1 MLPSWLEILGS
12 LIIIV
17 IGIFYLIRI
26 IYNHKI
32 GKKIWDVY
40 SEVCENKDLEVK
52 KSLNLLSDWP
62 NLYGDM
68 YGKRVYVHPD
78 RGMRKNPSKTIF
90 AVENKL
96 ELPSDIII
104 NTSEVN
110 QPEDTYELEIQN
122 IKKYNLNIYSKR
134 KIDEDQVD
142 DLFPREVLRKINKLI
157 EKNEEDFRA
166 MIFESGLAMFSTFK
180 INLDKDNI
188 SENIEEFS
196 EIVTYMEK
204 NSPELNEYL
213 ESPRMMEISEGTKIG
228 YIKGVIPFLLFVA
241 AGYLSYSTIQDFSFL
256 FLNLVVVFSLVGFV
270 KLYIFLHNE
279 RKYQ

>member
-40 SEVCENKDLEVK
+40 SEVSENKDLEVK

-62 NLYGDM
+62 NLYGELS
-68 YGKRVYVHPD
+68 GKKVYVHPD

-96 ELPSDIII
+96 ELPCDIII
-104 NTSEVN
+104 NTSEIN
-110 QPEDTYELEIQN
+110 QPKDTYELEIQN
-122 IKKYNLNIYSKR
+122 TKKYNLNIYSKR
-134 KIDEDQVD
+134 EIDEDQVD
-142 DLFPREVLRKINKLI
+142 EKFSREVLKKINKLI
-157 EKNEEDFRA
+157 ERDGEDFRA
-166 MIFESGLAMFSTFK
+166 IIFESGLAMFSTFK
-180 INLDKDNI
+180 INLDKDSI
-188 SENIEEFS
+188 SDNMEDFS

-213 ESPRMMEISEGTKIG
+213 ESPRMMEISEGTKTS
-228 YIKGVIPFLLFVA
+228 YIKGLIPFLLFVA
-241 AGYLSYSTIQDFSFL
+241 TGYLLYLIIQDFSFL
-256 FLNLVVVFSLVGFV
+256 FLNLIVVFTLVGTA
-270 KLYIFLHNE
+270 KLYVFLHNE